1 MMSFD
6 VNNIRILLALLM
18 LGIAS
23 YTDIRKR
30 EVNDMLW
37 IIFGG
42 LSIVT
47 LFFTPDI
54 LHSLISVGISL
65 IVAPI
70 VLLVWRMGFFGGAD
84 AFALIVLA
92 SLAPGSTFSNA
103 QITPLTTLTNAAL
116 LSIIPIIINMT
127 RNIISILQHKD
138 IFEGFENETQ
148 KSKIIALFMGY
159 RAKNPRFGFSIEK
172 KDGNSRKF
180 DFALKN
186 ADSAE
191 FCSSHDTWITPGMPY
206 LIYIFGGFVV
216 QLVFGDMIFS
226 LIKTL

>member
-1 MMSFD
+1 MISFD
-6 VNNIRILLALLM
+6 VNNMRILLALLM

-47 LFFTPDI
+47 LFFMPDV
-54 LHSLISVGISL
+54 LHSLISIGISL

-92 SLAPGSTFSNA
+92 SLAPGYTFSNA

-116 LSIIPIIINMT
+116 LSIIPIIINVT

-159 RAKNPRFGFSIEK
+159 RSKTRDLVFL
-172 KDGNSRKF
+172 SRKKMETR
-180 DFALKN
+180 A
-186 ADSAE
+186 
-191 FCSSHDTWITPGMPY
+191 
-206 LIYIFGGFVV
+206 
-216 QLVFGDMIFS
+216 S
-226 LIKTL
+226 LTLH